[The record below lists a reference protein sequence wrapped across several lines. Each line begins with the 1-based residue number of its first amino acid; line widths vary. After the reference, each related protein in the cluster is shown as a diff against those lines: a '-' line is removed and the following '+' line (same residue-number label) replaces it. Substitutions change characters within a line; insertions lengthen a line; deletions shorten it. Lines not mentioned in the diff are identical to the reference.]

1 MQASRVGLCGHCKKW
16 ESGSQELWL
25 FHDLN
30 PKTPD
35 LYCQMHP
42 WYLHVDHTQLSQTQ
56 HIPNGT
62 GLLPSR
68 PGFPLG
74 SGSKQMAVPLTE
86 SSRPQ
91 AGHYSNFLLLHHTN
105 NNRNKKTVISS
116 AASFLAWW
124 GMLHIYCITYLPY
137 NCEAGVVIIP
147 HCTDRKTEAQKDEE
161 AFQETFWQNLVSILV
176 DWVFLFHPLWLS
188 LLSQVLSKAP
198 SRCLEKRARLNWTNL
213 LQGVMNC
220 ISAPSSWKLL
230 PTRGPPWRGRGVG

>member
-1 MQASRVGLCGHCKKW
+1 MHTLGCSCGTCVGSISQVCYELLEVKISLKHHHCPFFWVSFSSWRRRLDVVFWWRGHYSWSLSKLGFSFEWHISGTWLSDVCVHRGKGTAKSLFYHMQASRVGLCGHCKKW

-25 FHDLN
+25 FPDLN

-56 HIPNGT
+56 HVPNGT

-124 GMLHIYCITYLPY
+124 QMLHI
-137 NCEAGVVIIP
+137 
-147 HCTDRKTEAQKDEE
+147 
-161 AFQETFWQNLVSILV
+161 
-176 DWVFLFHPLWLS
+176 
-188 LLSQVLSKAP
+188 
-198 SRCLEKRARLNWTNL
+198 
-213 LQGVMNC
+213 
-220 ISAPSSWKLL
+220 
-230 PTRGPPWRGRGVG
+230 